1 MIMKDKSD
9 HITQDINRVIKHL
22 LLLLLFRK
30 TKVLVSENV
39 GVNFHFH

>member
-22 LLLLLFRK
+22 LLLLFRK

-39 GVNFHFH
+39 G

>member
-1 MIMKDKSD
+1 MKIKIKIMIMKDKSD

-22 LLLLLFRK
+22 LLLFRK

-39 GVNFHFH
+39 G

>member
-22 LLLLLFRK
+22 LLLLLLFRK

-39 GVNFHFH
+39 G